1 MKRIEQIVVI
11 FIAAALAI
19 PSYWFFWTLAGGGGY
34 NKRIKPM
41 KNSRKLDSPKRPIIE
56 KKKKRLVNSDSHDN
70 ANSDVLVSA
79 VISPY
84 LLTHLHHILQQSEYY
99 AQKDGRKSHAA
110 NFAKLRKVLCLDARS
125 MADASAKEIKDV
137 DNDLSNNKYNEQ
149 NVA

>member
-1 MKRIEQIVVI
+1 MSASIHCFYK
-11 FIAAALAI
+11 A
-19 PSYWFFWTLAGGGGY
+19 
-34 NKRIKPM
+34 M
-41 KNSRKLDSPKRPIIE
+41 KNSRKIDSPKRSMID
-56 KKKKRLVNSDSHDN
+56 KKKKRLVKSDSYDHE
-70 ANSDVLVSA
+70 NSDVLVSA

-125 MADASAKEIKDV
+125 MADASAKEIKET
-137 DNDLSNNKYNEQ
+137 DNDLSINKYNEQ

>member
-1 MKRIEQIVVI
+1 
-11 FIAAALAI
+11 
-19 PSYWFFWTLAGGGGY
+19 
-34 NKRIKPM
+34 M
-41 KNSRKLDSPKRPIIE
+41 KNSRKIDSPKRSIIDQP
-56 KKKKRLVNSDSHDN
+56 KKRLVNSDSHGN
-70 ANSDVLVSA
+70 ENSDVLESA

-84 LLTHLHHILQQSEYY
+84 LLTHLHQILQQSEYY

-149 NVA
+149 NVAWSNNLLINKL

>member
-1 MKRIEQIVVI
+1 MYSINKEIH
-11 FIAAALAI
+11 ALSI
-19 PSYWFFWTLAGGGGY
+19 ICFYY
-34 NKRIKPM
+34 PM
-41 KNSRKLDSPKRPIIE
+41 KNSRKIDSPKRSIID
-56 KKKKRLVNSDSHDN
+56 KKKKRLVNSDFHDN
-70 ANSDVLVSA
+70 ENSDVLVSA

-125 MADASAKEIKDV
+125 MADASAKEIKET
-137 DNDLSNNKYNEQ
+137 DNDLYINKFNEK

>member
-1 MKRIEQIVVI
+1 MPYQLVLCYR
-11 FIAAALAI
+11 
-19 PSYWFFWTLAGGGGY
+19 
-34 NKRIKPM
+34 PM
-41 KNSRKLDSPKRPIIE
+41 KNSGKLDSSKRSQMNQ
-56 KKKKRLVNSDSHDN
+56 KKKRLVNSDSQSN
-70 ANSDVLVSA
+70 ENSDVLVSA

-137 DNDLSNNKYNEQ
+137 DNDLSINKYNEQ

>member
-1 MKRIEQIVVI
+1 
-11 FIAAALAI
+11 
-19 PSYWFFWTLAGGGGY
+19 
-34 NKRIKPM
+34 M
-41 KNSRKLDSPKRPIIE
+41 KNSRKLDSPKRSIIQR
-56 KKKKRLVNSDSHDN
+56 KKKILANSDSYE
-70 ANSDVLVSA
+70 NSDVLVSA

-125 MADASAKEIKDV
+125 MADASAKEIKDT
-137 DNDLSNNKYNEQ
+137 DNDLIINKFNEQ

>member
-1 MKRIEQIVVI
+1 
-11 FIAAALAI
+11 
-19 PSYWFFWTLAGGGGY
+19 
-34 NKRIKPM
+34 M
-41 KNSRKLDSPKRPIIE
+41 KNSRKIDSPKRSIID
-56 KKKKRLVNSDSHDN
+56 KPQKRLVNSDSHDN
-70 ANSDVLVSA
+70 ENSDVLVSA

-125 MADASAKEIKDV
+125 MADASAKEIKDA
-137 DNDLSNNKYNEQ
+137 DNDLSINKYNEQ

>member
-1 MKRIEQIVVI
+1 
-11 FIAAALAI
+11 
-19 PSYWFFWTLAGGGGY
+19 
-34 NKRIKPM
+34 M
-41 KNSRKLDSPKRPIIE
+41 KNSRKIDSPKRSIID
-56 KKKKRLVNSDSHDN
+56 KPKKRLANSDSN
-70 ANSDVLVSA
+70 GNENSDVLVSA

-84 LLTHLHHILQQSEYY
+84 LLTHLHQILQQSEYY